1 MFNQTTQQTIAISTP
16 PACPTYTTSSLVSS
30 LVPNKK
36 YTPVCAS
43 SARSFEFSSSVRGI
57 LNAIPS
63 RQDTYEQ
70 VQSITTELIGVQ
82 ESLELWLNTNQDQYI
97 QQASDHMKQIKTKKE
112 DLELIYNREKNK

>member
-1 MFNQTTQQTIAISTP
+1 MVLLYNRTTTLVNNYIDEPWILEEESYRTSISILIKEMVSF
-16 PACPTYTTSSLVSS
+16 TSSESNL
-30 LVPNKK
+30 
-36 YTPVCAS
+36 
-43 SARSFEFSSSVRGI
+43 SVT
-57 LNAIPS
+57 PS

-82 ESLELWLNTNQDQYI
+82 ESLELWLNTNQDLYI